1 MSNDMIRE
9 AKCGNTPSLILP
21 SPVNSEEMVWKYLL
35 EMKKQTLSSV
45 SSVSSVRC
53 VQWRSEYSQLSGMW
67 MAP

>member
-1 MSNDMIRE
+1 MIRE

-53 VQWRSEYSQLSGMW
+53 VQWRMEYSQLSGMW